1 MENLQRTLDSRELDI
16 DNLEKD
22 LYECR
27 NIIVEQRYKIDGL
40 ESQLREAKSIIAQ
53 EKEEEEN
60 IQVIIISMTQ
70 RLRSWWGVVD
80 FVHCSY
86 A

>member
-1 MENLQRTLDSRELDI
+1 MELGVENLQRTLDSRELDI

-40 ESQLREAKSIIAQ
+40 ESERRETKSIAAR
-53 EKEEEEN
+53 EKQEEED
-60 IQVIIISMTQ
+60 IQVIIISM
-70 RLRSWWGVVD
+70 D
-80 FVHCSY
+80 
-86 A
+86 